1 MYPSTVAELDI
12 RRVDDKESRGVLNIP
27 SFRRLWRA
35 LSFSAFGDWLGL
47 LASTALAQQLAG
59 EDYAKA
65 NFAIAGVFIVRLIPA
80 VILGP
85 LAGVLADRL
94 DRKTL
99 MVISDLVRFGLYL
112 SIPIVGNYFWLYT
125 ATLLAETATLFWSPA
140 KEATVPNLV
149 PKDKLEAANQ
159 VQLLVAYGSAPFAAA
174 LFAILALFNNALSG
188 IFQWQDST
196 AADIGLYINA
206 FSFLYAAFV
215 IYTLKEIPKGVAS
228 AKNEASII
236 KSLTEGWKF
245 ATTSKIVRGLIVGM
259 IGAFVAAGAVIGLA
273 RTFVGDLQAGEVAYG
288 VLFGSVFIG
297 LALGISLGPKILG
310 NFSRRRIFG
319 ASLFT
324 AGLFLFVLSLI
335 QNLVLAIFIVLI
347 LGAFSGICWVTG
359 FTMLGLEVED
369 ELRGRTF
376 AFVQSLIRV
385 VLILVLAISPL
396 IAAAIGSHTFTF
408 YEISLQ
414 YNGAAFTMLI
424 AGIIA
429 TSVGFIS
436 YRQMRD
442 RPSVSFF
449 ADIRSA
455 FRGELGAFSTYT
467 VPGFFIVFEGGEGSG
482 KSTQTKILKDWFEE
496 RGLRVTL
503 TREPGGTELGSKLRE
518 ILLAK
523 ETGEISPRSEALL
536 YASDRAHHVFSVIR
550 PALERNEVVIS
561 DRYMDSSVAY
571 QGAGRVLSSE
581 EVARISRW
589 ATEGL
594 TPHLTVILDQPPSR
608 GLSRIRNTDR
618 LESESIEFH
627 DRVRDEYSILAGRDP
642 DRYLVVDATQPIES
656 IANLVRARVQEV
668 SPAVFKEKL
677 GGK

>member
-1 MYPSTVAELDI
+1 
-12 RRVDDKESRGVLNIP
+12 
-27 SFRRLWRA
+27 
-35 LSFSAFGDWLGL
+35 
-47 LASTALAQQLAG
+47 
-59 EDYAKA
+59 
-65 NFAIAGVFIVRLIPA
+65 
-80 VILGP
+80 
-85 LAGVLADRL
+85 
-94 DRKTL
+94 
-99 MVISDLVRFGLYL
+99 
-112 SIPIVGNYFWLYT
+112 
-125 ATLLAETATLFWSPA
+125 
-140 KEATVPNLV
+140 
-149 PKDKLEAANQ
+149 
-159 VQLLVAYGSAPFAAA
+159 
-174 LFAILALFNNALSG
+174 
-188 IFQWQDST
+188 
-196 AADIGLYINA
+196 
-206 FSFLYAAFV
+206 
-215 IYTLKEIPKGVAS
+215 
-228 AKNEASII
+228 
-236 KSLTEGWKF
+236 
-245 ATTSKIVRGLIVGM
+245 
-259 IGAFVAAGAVIGLA
+259 
-273 RTFVGDLQAGEVAYG
+273 
-288 VLFGSVFIG
+288 
-297 LALGISLGPKILG
+297 
-310 NFSRRRIFG
+310 
-319 ASLFT
+319 
-324 AGLFLFVLSLI
+324 
-335 QNLVLAIFIVLI
+335 
-347 LGAFSGICWVTG
+347 
-359 FTMLGLEVED
+359 
-369 ELRGRTF
+369 
-376 AFVQSLIRV
+376 
-385 VLILVLAISPL
+385 
-396 IAAAIGSHTFTF
+396 
-408 YEISLQ
+408 
-414 YNGAAFTMLI
+414 MLI

>member
-1 MYPSTVAELDI
+1 
-12 RRVDDKESRGVLNIP
+12 
-27 SFRRLWRA
+27 
-35 LSFSAFGDWLGL
+35 

-99 MVISDLVRFGLYL
+99 MVISDLMRFGLYL

-149 PKDKLEAANQ
+149 PKNKLEAANQ

-174 LFAILALFNNALSG
+174 LFAILALFNSALSG

-196 AADIGLYINA
+196 AADIALYINA
-206 FSFLYAAFV
+206 FSFLYAAYV
-215 IYTLKEIPKGVAS
+215 IYTLKEIPKGTSSV
-228 AKNEASII
+228 KNEGSIL

-245 ATTSKIVRGLIVGM
+245 AGNSKVVRGLIVGM

-273 RTFVGDLQAGEVAYG
+273 RTFVGDLQAGEAAYG
-288 VLFGSVFIG
+288 VLFGAVFLG
-297 LALGISLGPKILG
+297 LALGISLGPKVLG

-319 ASLFT
+319 ASLAT
-324 AGLFLFVLSLI
+324 AGLFLLVLSLI

-396 IAAAIGSHTFTF
+396 IAAAIGRHTFNF
-408 YEISLQ
+408 YEISLT

-429 TSVGFIS
+429 TAVGFVS
-436 YRQMRD
+436 YKQMRD
-442 RPSVSFF
+442 RPGVSLF
-449 ADIRSA
+449 ADLRSA
-455 FRGELGAFSTYT
+455 FRGELGAVSHHM
-467 VPGFFIVFEGGEGSG
+467 VPGLFIVFEGGEGSG

-496 RGLRVTL
+496 KGLKVTL
-503 TREPGGTELGSKLRE
+503 TREPGGTALGLKLRE

-523 ETGEISPRSEALL
+523 ETGDISPRSEALL
-536 YASDRAHHVFSVIR
+536 YAADRAHHVFSVIR

-561 DRYMDSSVAY
+561 DRYMDSSIAY
-571 QGAGRVLSSE
+571 QGAGRILSSE

-589 ATEGL
+589 AIEGL
-594 TPHLTVILDQPPSR
+594 TPHLTVILDQPPLH
-608 GLSRIRNTDR
+608 GLSRIKDADR

-627 DRVRDEYSILAGRDP
+627 ERVRDEYAILAGRDP
-642 DRYLVVDATQPIES
+642 DRYLVIDATQPIES
-656 IANLVRARVQEV
+656 IADVVRARIQEV
-668 SPAVFKEKL
+668 SPAFFRERL
-677 GGK
+677 GGN